1 MKISHNWLREYI
13 DLDLPPQKLAE
24 GLSMLGLE
32 VESLESVGS
41 KYDKFVVGEV
51 LKKEKHPKA
60 DKLSVCVVDI
70 GKKQLQIVCGGPN
83 VAAGQ
88 TVVVGL
94 IGAVVPHNQHDLNA
108 KPFILPKV
116 QIRGV
121 ESSGMICSAYELGL
135 GSDAEGILVLD
146 PKAKKGL
153 PLAEY
158 LGLTDVIYETEI
170 TANRG
175 DWLSH
180 IGVAREAQVL
190 TKKKSKMPTLKLKEG
205 KERTSLAARV
215 TIKDS
220 QACPRYAARVIRN
233 VKIEPS
239 PKWLQDRLESVGVRP
254 INNIV
259 DITNYVLMETGH
271 PLHAFDYD
279 KVGGHHIIVRKAKKG
294 ERFVTLDEK
303 ERALDSETLLIC
315 DNEKPIAIAGVM
327 GGMNSEISDAT
338 TNVLLESAYFDPKN
352 IRKTSKLL
360 GLSTEASQ
368 RFERSSDIEMVL
380 YAINRSVQM
389 MAEIAGGEVL
399 KGVIDIY
406 PTKVRKKTLIL
417 RISRINK
424 ILGTTLRI
432 SDVRKLLSNLNFICA
447 SSDRDSLRITVPS
460 YRNDVVS
467 EIDLIEEVARTYG
480 YDKIETKTKGS
491 LVFSGVSG
499 KREFIDEVRDYF
511 VGAGF
516 CECMTNSFISK
527 KEDELC
533 GGSGIEVLNPVS
545 AELTR
550 LRTSLIPGMLNT
562 IQNNIFKSQENLRL
576 FEIGRVYHRISGK
589 EGDPLSSFA
598 EHDKII
604 IVMTGHFAPHQY
616 GNSVRKVDRLDIS
629 GEVEA
634 FLTKFF
640 LDKYCFIC
648 YDTHR
653 PLSVGDIDIEINGTY
668 VGYLGQIRKDVL
680 NFFDIDQDVYI
691 CEVDLGISRNF
702 LPKERK
708 FSSLPKFPVV
718 ERDLAFVVDG
728 DVTFGKLRD
737 AILSV
742 SSQLLKRV
750 TLFDVF
756 AGDQIGTGK
765 KSLAIALE
773 FRSDER
779 TLTDSEIQQ
788 LMLKVIGAA
797 KEKCG
802 ATLRS

>member
-1 MKISHNWLREYI
+1 
-13 DLDLPPQKLAE
+13 
-24 GLSMLGLE
+24 MLGLE

-94 IGAVVPHNQHDLNA
+94 IGAVVPHSQHDLNG
-108 KPFILPKV
+108 KPLILQEV
-116 QIRGV
+116 QIHGV

-153 PLAEY
+153 PLAEH
-158 LGLTDVIYETEI
+158 LGLTDVIYEMEI

-190 TKKKSKMPTLKLKEG
+190 TKKKSKLPALKLKEA
-205 KERTSLAARV
+205 KEKTSQAAKV

-220 QACPRYAARVIRN
+220 HACPRYAARVIRN

-259 DITNYVLMETGH
+259 DITNYILMETGH

-279 KVGGHHIIVRKAKKG
+279 KVAGHHIIVRKAKKG

-399 KGVIDIY
+399 KGVIDVY

-432 SDVRKLLSNLNFICA
+432 SDVRKLLDSLNFA
-447 SSDRDSLRITVPS
+447 FVSSDRDSLRITVPS

-491 LVFSGVSG
+491 VVFSGVSG
-499 KREFIDEVRDYF
+499 KKEFIDEVRDYF

-516 CECMTNSFISK
+516 CECLTNSFISK
-527 KEDELC
+527 KEDELT

-545 AELTR
+545 AELTK
-550 LRTSLIPGMLNT
+550 LRTSLIPGILNT

-604 IVMTGHFAPHQY
+604 IVMTGQFAPHQY
-616 GNSVRKVDRLDIS
+616 GNSVRMVDRLDIR

-648 YDTHR
+648 YDTQR

-691 CEVDLGISRNF
+691 CEVDLGISRKY

-788 LMLKVIGAA
+788 LMQKVIGAA

-802 ATLRS
+802 ATLRA